1 MRSRAWWLL
10 LALPRVGQA
19 QALDAEPIEQARAL
33 YLDGLKHVREA
44 HWGEAL
50 AAFER
55 SRALRPHA
63 MTSYNIGAC
72 ERALGNYTRAEQQL
86 ERALAEAATSGELE
100 PSTVTEAQAFIDEI
114 EHLLV
119 RIELSVEPA
128 GTSITFDGRPLQRAP
143 GAGVQPRLIAGV
155 LPPGRGGPAP
165 SGAFEVV
172 ADPGVHVITL
182 SRQGYGDI
190 VVNRTYR
197 PGQSVTQRWALA
209 ELPATIRVSS
219 NERAAWVSVNGKD
232 VGSAPIDVLRPAG
245 VYRVEVTK
253 PGFVHYGADVRVMA
267 GEESALRAKLV
278 PEKPSILGKWWFW
291 TAAATVAGGVAT
303 VTFLATRSEPRA
315 QRPPLDGGSLGW
327 VAKIP

>member
-1 MRSRAWWLL
+1 MRRVACWLL
-10 LALPRVGQA
+10 VMLPRVGYA
-19 QALDAEPIEQARAL
+19 QVAETAPVEQARAL
-33 YLDGLKHVREA
+33 YLEGLRHVREA

-63 MTSYNIGAC
+63 MTTYNIGAC
-72 ERALGNYTRAEQQL
+72 ERALGNYTRAQQQL
-86 ERALAEAATSGELE
+86 ERALTEGAASGELE
-100 PSTVTEAQAFIDEI
+100 PTTVTEAHAFIGEI

-119 RIELSVEPA
+119 RIELSIEPV

-143 GAGVQPRLIAGV
+143 GTEARLIAGV
-155 LPPGRGGPAP
+155 LPPGRGGLAP
-165 SGAFEVV
+165 RGAFEVV

-197 PGQSVTQRWALA
+197 PGQSVSQRWSLA

-219 NERAAWVSVNGKD
+219 NERSAWVSVNRKD
-232 VGSAPIDVLRPAG
+232 VGSVPIDVLRPAG

-253 PGFVHYGADVRVMA
+253 PGFVRYSADVRVKA
-267 GEESALRAKLV
+267 GEESALRATLV

-291 TAAATVAGGVAT
+291 TAAATVVGGVAT

-315 QRPPLDGGSLGW
+315 ERPPLDGGTLGW